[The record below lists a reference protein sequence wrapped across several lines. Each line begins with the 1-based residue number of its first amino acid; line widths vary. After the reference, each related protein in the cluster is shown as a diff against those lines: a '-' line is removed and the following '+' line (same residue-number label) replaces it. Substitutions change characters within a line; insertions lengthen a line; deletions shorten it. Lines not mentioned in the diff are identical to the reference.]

1 MLEELQVIA
10 CVLGP
15 PAAGLGA
22 VALGGVDG
30 EVERRHIHCTES
42 PAQTQE
48 NRLRVYVHIHTE
60 NITENVT
67 VKKKKKKKK
76 IIIIVIIIIIILLK
90 LLP

>member
-22 VALGGVDG
+22 VALGRVDG
-30 EVERRHIHCTES
+30 EVKRRHIHCTES

-48 NRLRVYVHIHTE
+48 YRLRVYVHTE

-67 VKKKKKKKK
+67 VKKLIK
-76 IIIIVIIIIIILLK
+76 IKIIIVIIIIIIILK